1 MNHRYK
7 ATGQNSVGSKQS
19 MQCGQKAIHAASGD
33 YVIQRK
39 QAAMNTKITDRIRD
53 DFPLLINTQEAYLDN
68 AATSQKPQCVID
80 AVEDFYRRSNANP
93 LRGLYELSFQATDR
107 YEAAR
112 EAVARFIHVGESA
125 EIIFTRNTTESLN
138 LVAYSYG
145 LANLHEG
152 DEIVVSITEHH
163 SNILPWQMVAARTG
177 AKLIYLECEPDGRI
191 TDESIERTITEK
203 ARLVAV
209 GEVSNVT
216 GRRNLVEKIIAK
228 AHSVG
233 AVTVVDGAQSTPHM
247 PVDVQALDTDFFAF
261 SGHKLLGPMGIGV
274 LYGKRELL
282 EAMPPFLTGGEM
294 IQTVTREGAVWA
306 ELPHKF
312 EAGTVNAAD
321 AVGLHAAIDYIT
333 GLGFEAIME
342 REEAL
347 TALAM
352 EGMKKIPH
360 LQLIGSEDPA
370 EHNGILNFVIDGVH
384 PHDISAILDADGID
398 VRAGHH
404 CAQPLLNHL
413 GYRSTT
419 RASLMFYNT
428 EEEIGRL
435 LESLSTV
442 RSRMGYRD

>member
-1 MNHRYK
+1 
-7 ATGQNSVGSKQS
+7 
-19 MQCGQKAIHAASGD
+19 
-33 YVIQRK
+33 
-39 QAAMNTKITDRIRD
+39 MNTKITDCIRC
-53 DFPLLINTQEAYLDN
+53 DFPLLIQTNEAYLDN
-68 AATSQKPQCVID
+68 AATSQKPYCVIN
-80 AVEDFYRRSNANP
+80 AVEDFYKHSNANP
-93 LRGLYELSFQATDR
+93 LRGLYELSVNATDR
-107 YEAAR
+107 YENAR
-112 EAVARFIHVGESA
+112 EAVRKFINAKESA
-125 EIIFTRNTTESLN
+125 EIVFTRNATESLN
-138 LVAYSYG
+138 LIAYSYG
-145 LANLHEG
+145 LSNLREG

-163 SNILPWQMVAARTG
+163 SNILPWQMVARSTG
-177 AKLIYLECEPDGRI
+177 AKLVYLECEQDGRI
-191 TDESIERTITEK
+191 TDEAIDKTITEK
-203 ARLVAV
+203 TRLVAV

-216 GRRNLVEKIIAK
+216 GRRNPVEKIIEK

-247 PVDVQALDTDFFAF
+247 AVDVQAMDTDFFAF

-294 IQTVTREGAVWA
+294 IQTVSREGAVWA

-333 GLGFEAIME
+333 GLGFDAITE
-342 REEAL
+342 REDAL
-347 TALAM
+347 TAYAM

-360 LQLIGSEDPA
+360 LHLIGSDDPA

-413 GYRSTT
+413 GFRSTT

-428 EEEIGRL
+428 EEEVRRL
-435 LESLSTV
+435 LGSLASV
-442 RSRMGYRD
+442 RSRMGYKD

>member
-1 MNHRYK
+1 
-7 ATGQNSVGSKQS
+7 
-19 MQCGQKAIHAASGD
+19 
-33 YVIQRK
+33 
-39 QAAMNTKITDRIRD
+39 MNTKITDCIRC
-53 DFPLLINTQEAYLDN
+53 DFPLLIQTNEAYLDN
-68 AATSQKPQCVID
+68 AATSQKPYCVIN
-80 AVEDFYRRSNANP
+80 AVEDFYKHSNANP
-93 LRGLYELSFQATDR
+93 LRGLYELSVNATDR
-107 YEAAR
+107 YENAR
-112 EAVARFIHVGESA
+112 EAVRKFIHAKESA
-125 EIIFTRNTTESLN
+125 EIVFTRNATESLN
-138 LVAYSYG
+138 LIAYSYG
-145 LANLHEG
+145 LSNLREG

-163 SNILPWQMVAARTG
+163 SNILPWQMVARSTG
-177 AKLIYLECEPDGRI
+177 AKLSYLECEQDGRI
-191 TDESIERTITEK
+191 TDEAIDKTITEK
-203 ARLVAV
+203 TRLVAV

-216 GRRNLVEKIIAK
+216 GRRNPVEKIIEK
-228 AHSVG
+228 AHSIG

-247 PVDVQALDTDFFAF
+247 AVDVQAMNTDFFVF

-294 IQTVTREGAVWA
+294 IQTVSREGAVWA

-333 GLGFEAIME
+333 GLGFDAITE
-342 REEAL
+342 REDAL
-347 TALAM
+347 TAYAM

-360 LQLIGSEDPA
+360 LHLIGSDDPA

-413 GYRSTT
+413 GFRSTT

-428 EEEIGRL
+428 EEEVRRL
-435 LESLSTV
+435 LGSLASV
-442 RSRMGYRD
+442 RSRMGYKD

>member
-1 MNHRYK
+1 
-7 ATGQNSVGSKQS
+7 
-19 MQCGQKAIHAASGD
+19 
-33 YVIQRK
+33 
-39 QAAMNTKITDRIRD
+39 MNTKITDCIRC
-53 DFPLLINTQEAYLDN
+53 DFPLLIQTNEAYLDN
-68 AATSQKPQCVID
+68 AATSQKPYCVIN
-80 AVEDFYRRSNANP
+80 AVEDFYKHSNANP
-93 LRGLYELSFQATDR
+93 LRGLYELSVSATDR
-107 YEAAR
+107 YENAR
-112 EAVARFIHVGESA
+112 EAVRKFIHAKESA
-125 EIIFTRNTTESLN
+125 EIVFTRNATESLN
-138 LVAYSYG
+138 LIAYSYG
-145 LANLHEG
+145 LSNLREG

-163 SNILPWQMVAARTG
+163 SNILPWQMVARSTG
-177 AKLIYLECEPDGRI
+177 AKLVYLECEQDGRI
-191 TDESIERTITEK
+191 TDEVIDKTITEK
-203 ARLVAV
+203 IRLVAV

-216 GRRNLVEKIIAK
+216 GRRNPVEKIIEK

-233 AVTVVDGAQSTPHM
+233 AITVVDGAQSTPHM
-247 PVDVQALDTDFFAF
+247 AVDVQAMNTDFFVF

-294 IQTVTREGAVWA
+294 IQTVSREGAVWA

-333 GLGFEAIME
+333 GLGFDAITE
-342 REEAL
+342 REDAL
-347 TALAM
+347 TAYAM

-360 LQLIGSEDPA
+360 LHLIGSDDPA

-384 PHDISAILDADGID
+384 PHDISAILDADEID

-413 GYRSTT
+413 GFRSTT

-428 EEEIGRL
+428 EEEVRRL
-435 LESLSTV
+435 LGSLASV
-442 RSRMGYRD
+442 RSRMGYKD

>member
-1 MNHRYK
+1 
-7 ATGQNSVGSKQS
+7 
-19 MQCGQKAIHAASGD
+19 
-33 YVIQRK
+33 
-39 QAAMNTKITDRIRD
+39 MNTKITDCIRC
-53 DFPLLINTQEAYLDN
+53 DFPLLIQTNEAYLDN
-68 AATSQKPQCVID
+68 AATSQKPYCVIK
-80 AVEDFYRRSNANP
+80 AVEDFYKHSNANP
-93 LRGLYELSFQATDR
+93 LRGLYELSVNATDR
-107 YEAAR
+107 YENAR
-112 EAVARFIHVGESA
+112 EAVRKFIHAKESA
-125 EIIFTRNTTESLN
+125 EIVFTRNATESLN
-138 LVAYSYG
+138 LIAYSYG
-145 LANLHEG
+145 LSNLREG

-163 SNILPWQMVAARTG
+163 SNILPWQMVARSTG
-177 AKLIYLECEPDGRI
+177 AKLVYLECEQDGRI
-191 TDESIERTITEK
+191 TDEAIDKTITEK
-203 ARLVAV
+203 TRLVAV

-216 GRRNLVEKIIAK
+216 GRRNPVEKIIEK
-228 AHSVG
+228 AHSIG

-247 PVDVQALDTDFFAF
+247 AVDVQAMNTDFFVF

-294 IQTVTREGAVWA
+294 IQTVSREGAVWAVWA

-333 GLGFEAIME
+333 GLGFDAITE
-342 REEAL
+342 REDAL
-347 TALAM
+347 TAYAM

-360 LQLIGSEDPA
+360 LHLIGSDDPA

-413 GYRSTT
+413 GFRSTT

-428 EEEIGRL
+428 EEEVRRL
-435 LESLSTV
+435 LGSLASV
-442 RSRMGYRD
+442 RSRMGYKD

>member
-1 MNHRYK
+1 
-7 ATGQNSVGSKQS
+7 
-19 MQCGQKAIHAASGD
+19 
-33 YVIQRK
+33 
-39 QAAMNTKITDRIRD
+39 MNTKITDCIRC
-53 DFPLLINTQEAYLDN
+53 DFPLLIQTNEAYLDN
-68 AATSQKPQCVID
+68 AATSQKPYCVIK
-80 AVEDFYRRSNANP
+80 AVEDFYKHSNANP
-93 LRGLYELSFQATDR
+93 LRGLYELSVNATDR
-107 YEAAR
+107 YENAR
-112 EAVARFIHVGESA
+112 EAVRKFIHAKESA
-125 EIIFTRNTTESLN
+125 EIIFTRNATESLN
-138 LVAYSYG
+138 LIAYSYG
-145 LANLHEG
+145 LSNLREG

-163 SNILPWQMVAARTG
+163 SNILPWQMVARSTG
-177 AKLIYLECEPDGRI
+177 AKLSYLECEQDGRI
-191 TDESIERTITEK
+191 TDEAIDKTITERT
-203 ARLVAV
+203 RLVAFN
-209 GEVSNVT
+209 EVSNVT
-216 GRRNLVEKIIAK
+216 GRRNPVEKIIEK

-247 PVDVQALDTDFFAF
+247 AVDVQAMNTDFFVF

-294 IQTVTREGAVWA
+294 IQTVSREGAVWA

-333 GLGFEAIME
+333 GLGFDAITE
-342 REEAL
+342 REDAL
-347 TALAM
+347 TAYAM

-360 LQLIGSEDPA
+360 LHLIGSDDPA

-413 GYRSTT
+413 GFRSTT

-428 EEEIGRL
+428 EEEVRRL
-435 LESLSTV
+435 LGSLASV
-442 RSRMGYRD
+442 RSRMGYKD

>member
-1 MNHRYK
+1 
-7 ATGQNSVGSKQS
+7 
-19 MQCGQKAIHAASGD
+19 
-33 YVIQRK
+33 
-39 QAAMNTKITDRIRD
+39 MNTKITDCIRC
-53 DFPLLINTQEAYLDN
+53 DFPLLIQTNEAYLDN
-68 AATSQKPQCVID
+68 AATSQKPYCVIN
-80 AVEDFYRRSNANP
+80 AVEDFYKHSNANP
-93 LRGLYELSFQATDR
+93 LRGLYELSVNATDR
-107 YEAAR
+107 YENAR
-112 EAVARFIHVGESA
+112 EAVRKFIHAKESA
-125 EIIFTRNTTESLN
+125 EIVFTRNATESLN
-138 LVAYSYG
+138 LIAYSYG
-145 LANLHEG
+145 LSNLREG

-163 SNILPWQMVAARTG
+163 SNILPWQMVARSTG
-177 AKLIYLECEPDGRI
+177 AKLVYLECEQDGRI
-191 TDESIERTITEK
+191 TDEAIEKTITEK
-203 ARLVAV
+203 TRLVAV

-216 GRRNLVEKIIAK
+216 GRRNPVEKIIEK

-247 PVDVQALDTDFFAF
+247 AVDVQAMNTDFFVF

-294 IQTVTREGAVWA
+294 IQTVSREGAVWA

-333 GLGFEAIME
+333 GLGFDAITE
-342 REEAL
+342 REDAL
-347 TALAM
+347 TAYAM

-360 LQLIGSEDPA
+360 LHLIGSDDPA

-413 GYRSTT
+413 GFRSTT

-428 EEEIGRL
+428 EEEVRRL
-435 LESLSTV
+435 LGSLASV
-442 RSRMGYRD
+442 RSRMGYKD

>member
-1 MNHRYK
+1 
-7 ATGQNSVGSKQS
+7 
-19 MQCGQKAIHAASGD
+19 
-33 YVIQRK
+33 
-39 QAAMNTKITDRIRD
+39 MNTKITDCIRC
-53 DFPLLINTQEAYLDN
+53 DFPLLIQTSEAYLDN
-68 AATSQKPQCVID
+68 AATSQKPYCVIN
-80 AVEDFYRRSNANP
+80 AVEDFYKHSNANP
-93 LRGLYELSFQATDR
+93 LRGLYELSVNATDR
-107 YEAAR
+107 YENAR
-112 EAVARFIHVGESA
+112 EAVRKFINAKESA
-125 EIIFTRNTTESLN
+125 EIVFTRNATESLN
-138 LVAYSYG
+138 LIAYSYG
-145 LANLHEG
+145 LSNLREG

-163 SNILPWQMVAARTG
+163 SNILPWQMVARSTG
-177 AKLIYLECEPDGRI
+177 AKLVYLECEQDGRI
-191 TDESIERTITEK
+191 TDEAIDKTITEK
-203 ARLVAV
+203 TRLVAV

-216 GRRNLVEKIIAK
+216 GRRNPVEKIMEK

-247 PVDVQALDTDFFAF
+247 AVDVQAMNTDFFVF

-294 IQTVTREGAVWA
+294 IQTVSREGAVWA

-333 GLGFEAIME
+333 GLGFDAITE
-342 REEAL
+342 REDAL
-347 TALAM
+347 TAYAM

-360 LQLIGSEDPA
+360 LHLIGSDDPA

-413 GYRSTT
+413 GFRSTT

-428 EEEIGRL
+428 EEEVRRL
-435 LESLSTV
+435 LGSLASV
-442 RSRMGYRD
+442 RSRMGYKD

>member
-1 MNHRYK
+1 
-7 ATGQNSVGSKQS
+7 
-19 MQCGQKAIHAASGD
+19 
-33 YVIQRK
+33 
-39 QAAMNTKITDRIRD
+39 MNTKITDCIRC
-53 DFPLLINTQEAYLDN
+53 DFPLLIQTNEAYLDN
-68 AATSQKPQCVID
+68 AATSQKPYCVIN
-80 AVEDFYRRSNANP
+80 AVEDFYKHSNANP
-93 LRGLYELSFQATDR
+93 LRGLYELSVNATDR
-107 YEAAR
+107 YENAR
-112 EAVARFIHVGESA
+112 EAVRKFIHAKESA
-125 EIIFTRNTTESLN
+125 EIVFTRNATESLN
-138 LVAYSYG
+138 LIAYSYG
-145 LANLHEG
+145 LSNLREG

-163 SNILPWQMVAARTG
+163 SNILPWQMVARSTG
-177 AKLIYLECEPDGRI
+177 AKLVYLECEQDGRI
-191 TDESIERTITEK
+191 TDEAIDKTITEK
-203 ARLVAV
+203 TRLVAV

-216 GRRNLVEKIIAK
+216 GRRNPVEKIIEK

-247 PVDVQALDTDFFAF
+247 AVDVQAMNTDFFVF

-294 IQTVTREGAVWA
+294 IQTVSREGAVWA

-321 AVGLHAAIDYIT
+321 AAGLHAAIDYIT
-333 GLGFEAIME
+333 GLGFDAITE
-342 REEAL
+342 REDAL
-347 TALAM
+347 TAYAM

-360 LQLIGSEDPA
+360 LHLIGSDDPA

-413 GYRSTT
+413 GFRSTT

-428 EEEIGRL
+428 EEEVRRL
-435 LESLSTV
+435 LGSLASV
-442 RSRMGYRD
+442 RSRMGYKD

>member
-1 MNHRYK
+1 
-7 ATGQNSVGSKQS
+7 
-19 MQCGQKAIHAASGD
+19 
-33 YVIQRK
+33 
-39 QAAMNTKITDRIRD
+39 MNTKITDCIRC
-53 DFPLLINTQEAYLDN
+53 DFPLLIQTNEAYLDN
-68 AATSQKPQCVID
+68 AATSQKPYWVIK
-80 AVEDFYRRSNANP
+80 AVEDFYKHSNANP
-93 LRGLYELSFQATDR
+93 LRGLYELSVNATDR
-107 YEAAR
+107 YENAR
-112 EAVARFIHVGESA
+112 EAVRKFIHAKESA
-125 EIIFTRNTTESLN
+125 EIVFTRNATESLN
-138 LVAYSYG
+138 LIAYSYG
-145 LANLHEG
+145 LSNLREG

-163 SNILPWQMVAARTG
+163 SNILPWQMVARSTG
-177 AKLIYLECEPDGRI
+177 AKLVYLECEQDGRI
-191 TDESIERTITEK
+191 TDEAIDKTITEK
-203 ARLVAV
+203 TRLVAV

-216 GRRNLVEKIIAK
+216 GRRNPVEKIIEK
-228 AHSVG
+228 AHSIG

-247 PVDVQALDTDFFAF
+247 AVDVQAMNTDFFVF

-294 IQTVTREGAVWA
+294 IQTVSREGAVWA

-333 GLGFEAIME
+333 GLGFDAITE
-342 REEAL
+342 REDAL
-347 TALAM
+347 TAYAM

-360 LQLIGSEDPA
+360 LHLIGSDDPA

-413 GYRSTT
+413 GFRSTT

-428 EEEIGRL
+428 EEEVRRL
-435 LESLSTV
+435 LGSLASV
-442 RSRMGYRD
+442 RSRMGYKD

>member
-1 MNHRYK
+1 
-7 ATGQNSVGSKQS
+7 
-19 MQCGQKAIHAASGD
+19 
-33 YVIQRK
+33 
-39 QAAMNTKITDRIRD
+39 MNTKITDCVRC
-53 DFPLLINTQEAYLDN
+53 DFPLLIQTNEAYLDN
-68 AATSQKPQCVID
+68 AATSQKPYCVIK
-80 AVEDFYRRSNANP
+80 AVEDFYKHSNANP
-93 LRGLYELSFQATDR
+93 LRGLYELSVNATDR
-107 YEAAR
+107 YENAR
-112 EAVARFIHVGESA
+112 EAVRKFIHAKESA
-125 EIIFTRNTTESLN
+125 EIVFTRNATESLN
-138 LVAYSYG
+138 LIAYSYG
-145 LANLHEG
+145 LSNLREG

-163 SNILPWQMVAARTG
+163 SNILPWQMVARSTG
-177 AKLIYLECEPDGRI
+177 AKLVYLECEQDGRI
-191 TDESIERTITEK
+191 TDEAIDKTITEK
-203 ARLVAV
+203 TRLVAV

-216 GRRNLVEKIIAK
+216 GRRNPVEKIIEK
-228 AHSVG
+228 AHSIG

-247 PVDVQALDTDFFAF
+247 AVDVQAMNTDFFVF

-294 IQTVTREGAVWA
+294 IQTVSREGAVWA

-333 GLGFEAIME
+333 GLGFDAITE
-342 REEAL
+342 REDAL
-347 TALAM
+347 TAYAM

-360 LQLIGSEDPA
+360 LHLIGSDDPA

-428 EEEIGRL
+428 EEEVRRL
-435 LESLSTV
+435 LGSLASV
-442 RSRMGYRD
+442 RSRMGYKD

>member
-1 MNHRYK
+1 
-7 ATGQNSVGSKQS
+7 
-19 MQCGQKAIHAASGD
+19 
-33 YVIQRK
+33 
-39 QAAMNTKITDRIRD
+39 MNTKITDCIRC
-53 DFPLLINTQEAYLDN
+53 DFPLLIQTNEAYLDN
-68 AATSQKPQCVID
+68 AATSQKPYCVIN
-80 AVEDFYRRSNANP
+80 AVDDFYKHTNANP
-93 LRGLYELSFQATDR
+93 LRGLYELSVSATDR
-107 YEAAR
+107 YENAR
-112 EAVARFIHVGESA
+112 EAVRKFIHAKESA
-125 EIIFTRNTTESLN
+125 EIVFTRNATESLN
-138 LVAYSYG
+138 LIAYSYG
-145 LANLHEG
+145 LSNLREG

-163 SNILPWQMVAARTG
+163 SNILPWQMVARSTG
-177 AKLIYLECEPDGRI
+177 AKLVYLECEQDGRI
-191 TDESIERTITEK
+191 TDEAIDKTITEK
-203 ARLVAV
+203 TRLVAV

-216 GRRNLVEKIIAK
+216 GRRNPVEKIIKK

-247 PVDVQALDTDFFAF
+247 AVDVQAMNTDFFVF

-294 IQTVTREGAVWA
+294 IQTVSREGAVWA

-333 GLGFEAIME
+333 GLGFDAITE
-342 REEAL
+342 REDAL
-347 TALAM
+347 TAYAM

-360 LQLIGSEDPA
+360 LHLIGSEDPA
-370 EHNGILNFVIDGVH
+370 EHHGILNFVIDGVH

-428 EEEIGRL
+428 EEEVRRL
-435 LESLSTV
+435 LGSLASV
-442 RSRMGYRD
+442 RSRMGYKD

>member
-1 MNHRYK
+1 
-7 ATGQNSVGSKQS
+7 
-19 MQCGQKAIHAASGD
+19 
-33 YVIQRK
+33 
-39 QAAMNTKITDRIRD
+39 MNTKITDCIRC
-53 DFPLLINTQEAYLDN
+53 DFPLLIQTNEAYLDN
-68 AATSQKPQCVID
+68 AATSQKPYCVIK
-80 AVEDFYRRSNANP
+80 AVEDFYKHSNANP
-93 LRGLYELSFQATDR
+93 LRGLYELSVNATDR
-107 YEAAR
+107 YENAR
-112 EAVARFIHVGESA
+112 EAVRKFIHAKESA
-125 EIIFTRNTTESLN
+125 EIVFTRNATESLN
-138 LVAYSYG
+138 LIAYSYG
-145 LANLHEG
+145 LSNLREG
-152 DEIVVSITEHH
+152 DEIVVLITEHH
-163 SNILPWQMVAARTG
+163 SNILPWQMVARSTG
-177 AKLIYLECEPDGRI
+177 AKLVYLECEQDGRI
-191 TDESIERTITEK
+191 TDEAIDKTITEK
-203 ARLVAV
+203 TRLVAV

-216 GRRNLVEKIIAK
+216 GRRNPVEKIIEK

-247 PVDVQALDTDFFAF
+247 AVDVQAMNTDFFVF

-294 IQTVTREGAVWA
+294 IQTVSREGAVWA

-333 GLGFEAIME
+333 GLGFDAITE
-342 REEAL
+342 REDAL
-347 TALAM
+347 TAYAM

-360 LQLIGSEDPA
+360 LHLIGSDDPA

-413 GYRSTT
+413 GFRSTT

-428 EEEIGRL
+428 EEEVRRL
-435 LESLSTV
+435 LGSLASV
-442 RSRMGYRD
+442 RSRMGYKD

>member
-1 MNHRYK
+1 
-7 ATGQNSVGSKQS
+7 
-19 MQCGQKAIHAASGD
+19 
-33 YVIQRK
+33 
-39 QAAMNTKITDRIRD
+39 MNTKITDCIRC
-53 DFPLLINTQEAYLDN
+53 DFPLLIQTNEAYLDN
-68 AATSQKPQCVID
+68 AATSQKPYCVIK
-80 AVEDFYRRSNANP
+80 AVEDFYKHSNANP
-93 LRGLYELSFQATDR
+93 LRGLYELSVNATDR
-107 YEAAR
+107 YENAR
-112 EAVARFIHVGESA
+112 EAVRKFIHAKESA
-125 EIIFTRNTTESLN
+125 EIVFTRNATESLN
-138 LVAYSYG
+138 LIAYSYG
-145 LANLHEG
+145 LSNLREG
-152 DEIVVSITEHH
+152 DEIVVLITEHH
-163 SNILPWQMVAARTG
+163 SNILPWQMVARSTG
-177 AKLIYLECEPDGRI
+177 AKLVYLECEQDGRI
-191 TDESIERTITEK
+191 TDEAIDKTITEK
-203 ARLVAV
+203 TRLVAV

-216 GRRNLVEKIIAK
+216 GRRNPVEKIIEK
-228 AHSVG
+228 AHSIG

-247 PVDVQALDTDFFAF
+247 AVDVQAMNTDFFVF

-294 IQTVTREGAVWA
+294 IQTVSREGAVWA

-333 GLGFEAIME
+333 GLGFDAITE
-342 REEAL
+342 REDAL
-347 TALAM
+347 TAYAM

-360 LQLIGSEDPA
+360 LHLIGSDDPA

-413 GYRSTT
+413 GFRSTT

-428 EEEIGRL
+428 EEEVRRL
-435 LESLSTV
+435 LGSLASV
-442 RSRMGYRD
+442 RSRMGYKD

>member
-1 MNHRYK
+1 
-7 ATGQNSVGSKQS
+7 
-19 MQCGQKAIHAASGD
+19 
-33 YVIQRK
+33 
-39 QAAMNTKITDRIRD
+39 MNTKITDCIRC
-53 DFPLLINTQEAYLDN
+53 DFPLLIQTNEAYLDN
-68 AATSQKPQCVID
+68 AATSQKPYCVIN
-80 AVEDFYRRSNANP
+80 AVEDFYKHSNANP
-93 LRGLYELSFQATDR
+93 LRGLYELSVNATDR
-107 YEAAR
+107 YENAR
-112 EAVARFIHVGESA
+112 EAVAKFIHAGESA

-138 LVAYSYG
+138 LIAYSYG
-145 LANLHEG
+145 LSNLREG

-163 SNILPWQMVAARTG
+163 SNILPWQMVARSTG
-177 AKLIYLECEPDGRI
+177 AKLSYLECEQDGRI
-191 TDESIERTITEK
+191 TDEAIDKTITEK
-203 ARLVAV
+203 TRLVAV

-216 GRRNLVEKIIAK
+216 GRRNPVEKIIEQ

-247 PVDVQALDTDFFAF
+247 AVDVQAMNTDFFVF

-294 IQTVTREGAVWA
+294 IQTVSREGAVWA

-333 GLGFEAIME
+333 GLGFDAITE
-342 REEAL
+342 REDAL
-347 TALAM
+347 TAYAM

-360 LQLIGSEDPA
+360 LHLIGSDDPA

-413 GYRSTT
+413 GFRSTT

-428 EEEIGRL
+428 EEEVRRL
-435 LESLSTV
+435 LGSLASV
-442 RSRMGYRD
+442 RSRMGYKD

>member
-1 MNHRYK
+1 
-7 ATGQNSVGSKQS
+7 
-19 MQCGQKAIHAASGD
+19 
-33 YVIQRK
+33 
-39 QAAMNTKITDRIRD
+39 MNTKITDCIRC
-53 DFPLLINTQEAYLDN
+53 DFPLLIQTNEAYLDN
-68 AATSQKPQCVID
+68 AATSQKPYCVIN
-80 AVEDFYRRSNANP
+80 AVEDFYKHSNANP
-93 LRGLYELSFQATDR
+93 LRGLYELSVNATDR
-107 YEAAR
+107 YENAR
-112 EAVARFIHVGESA
+112 EAVRKFINAKESA
-125 EIIFTRNTTESLN
+125 EIVFTRNATESLN
-138 LVAYSYG
+138 LIAYSYG
-145 LANLHEG
+145 LSNLREG

-163 SNILPWQMVAARTG
+163 SNILPWQMVARGTG
-177 AKLIYLECEPDGRI
+177 AKLTYLECEQDGRI
-191 TDESIERTITEK
+191 TDEAIGKAITERT
-203 ARLVAV
+203 RLVAV

-216 GRRNLVEKIIAK
+216 GRRNPVEKIIEK

-247 PVDVQALDTDFFAF
+247 AVDVQAMNTDFFVF

-294 IQTVTREGAVWA
+294 IQTVSREGAVWA

-333 GLGFEAIME
+333 GLGFDAITE
-342 REEAL
+342 REDAL
-347 TALAM
+347 TAYAM

-360 LQLIGSEDPA
+360 LHLIGSDDPA

-413 GYRSTT
+413 GFRSTT

-428 EEEIGRL
+428 EEEVRRL
-435 LESLSTV
+435 LGSLASV
-442 RSRMGYRD
+442 RSRMGYKD